1 MNNIEDS
8 GTVNGGEENWENS
21 PNGVL
26 SQPEFTSATAL
37 STAANYIMNAAEP
50 FTHTYRTY
58 IRLRENGKLALKFW
72 HSNAVDSTW
81 DLGADAVASE
91 PGGEWSIEAAYVADG
106 GAAPDGSIVP
116 GSQVPVTFSGELS
129 RRVKPDEMFWSDEA
143 LLELPEDHM
152 LAFTWTLKTAGAG
165 KSFPFNVE
173 GMLASGYDVS
183 GILAAQES
191 AAGFSESDK
200 LQVLPSFLGYKKQVA
215 KRLVFLGD
223 SITQGVRTAKDQY
236 THWAARIA
244 EGLGTQFGVWNIG
257 SGWGRA
263 YDVATDGPW
272 LHKAQQGDELLIVLG
287 VNDLD
292 IGQRSADELLLDLAH
307 IISRIKEAQP
317 EAAVILSTVPPFNFE
332 GERETHWRKVNEC
345 IRTSPPAGV
354 DRVFDIAALLSV
366 AAPADHRI
374 KPEYMSDEFDP
385 HPNGA
390 AGKAVAAAFLA
401 WYGESAT
408 GRP

>member
-1 MNNIEDS
+1 MNNIENRS
-8 GTVNGGEENWENS
+8 S
-21 PNGVL
+21 GVL
-26 SQPEFTSATAL
+26 SQPEFSSATAL
-37 STAANYIMNAAEP
+37 STAANYIMNSPEL
-50 FTHTYRTY
+50 FTRTYRTY
-58 IRLRENGKLALKFW
+58 IRLRENGCLTLKFW

-81 DLGADAVASE
+81 DLGVDANASE

-106 GAAPDGSIVP
+106 GAMPDGSVVP
-116 GSQVPVTFSGELS
+116 GSQVPVTFGGDLSRQVKSGEQ
-129 RRVKPDEMFWSDEA
+129 FWSDEL
-143 LLELPEDHM
+143 LLELPEGHL

-173 GMLASGYDVS
+173 GMLVSGYDAP
-183 GILAAQES
+183 GTLAAQES
-191 AAGFSESDK
+191 ASGFSESDK
-200 LQVLPSFLGYKKQVA
+200 LQVLPSFLGYKKDVT
-215 KRLVFLGD
+215 KKLVFLGD

-236 THWAARIA
+236 AHWAARIA
-244 EGLGTQFGVWNIG
+244 EGLGTQFGLWNIG

-272 LHKAQQGDELLIVLG
+272 LHKAQQGDEVLIVLG

-292 IGQRSADELLLDLAH
+292 IGQRPADELLRDLAH
-307 IISRIKEAQP
+307 IISRIKEARP

-332 GERETHWRKVNEC
+332 GGGRETHWRKVNDC

-354 DRVFDIAALLSV
+354 DRVFDMAAVLSV
-366 AAPADHRI
+366 PAPADHRI

-390 AGKAVAAAFLA
+390 AGKAVADAFLA
-401 WYGESAT
+401 WYGDVHQSA
-408 GRP
+408 